1 MTYLKTLIAL
11 TTLALITACAGG
23 VTINPVVNNNNGPT
37 TATCT
42 ANPFATGC
50 TTTPTQQATFCRD
63 KSKITDTKD
72 TDCAPTVIRLCG
84 ENPFETGL
92 CTEPTP
98 TEAEAF
104 CSDDNKSTATKAND
118 CIPTISRVC
127 GENPFEAGLCFDDNT
142 YEPTRVQI
150 RATCTNADGASPPR
164 HALCPDIVV
173 TECTADPFLAVCRLG
188 TAGADD
194 GTYGLERAKQIA
206 ATCPNNVHDIRCH
219 GEEPY
224 ETTRQGILS
233 NCETN
238 VGTGNACPANVVM
251 QVCIGNPYNT
261 VLCND
266 PAIDY
271 TTQRLIRLNECKA
284 NNGLDGCAAA
294 AATTCPANPFQA
306 VLCFIDTTY
315 EGDRTTQTQNCRDG
329 VTDAPNCP
337 DVLIAVCNADKFDTH
352 CMGATDYIDAQ
363 RNECA
368 LATATTAQCNGVFAA
383 ALAGCLADPF
393 SVACDTEATF
403 TASRDSVRTSRFG
416 FCETDQTN
424 DARCAGYRTCSDAD
438 FAPITCGTDFNS
450 ARMMFCGTTANAFDS
465 LCITNNLADTGAQMA
480 YCMVTAQAFD
490 DGCVGGLK
498 NAAAQLAFCKLSTSD
513 PFGTNCGGTAFK
525 EARVEFCIAKPT
537 TIACDTD
544 LHGED
549 LMYVA
554 DPCLT
559 NDCVDLA
566 DLPTTYPTTPA
577 ENDPVGTTFAS
588 GFLRVTLNPL
598 AEGTPLL
605 KPSGTENST
614 IDLTPFPTGT
624 VVREEGLRF
633 GRRGGL
639 GSIDD
644 DGFVNFRLL
653 KAGAGG
659 ESTRSSV
666 HSAILP
672 TTSLGAPLASPPM
685 TALWPGH
692 YYPTRGGIRP
702 ANFYI
707 TFDTSLNTGAINF
720 ANIAGDGI
728 GAGDTRQ
735 DFVKSLLLTLTA
747 AFDANGVIT
756 GTVSQL
762 GDFLIGAPILG
773 LIGTEGLV
781 AAASSGAGAAGF
793 TATNPDGG
801 AAPVL
806 DPCIAGLVADNCVN
820 TAAWLASFEG
830 GNALPTTPDA
840 TTRVNQFLQA
850 TATGFASGANA
861 GIRQSFG
868 SPQTDIAIKT
878 RTFANTDTATGGF
891 AYFGGELYSGEA
903 GSETGTR
910 TYFYYAG
917 VLAGTNLGAPITAP
931 IISARWTGQIRADST
946 DNNGVLTANP
956 AAGFG
961 LNITFDGAEG
971 TMKSIFEVGVG
982 FYYEMDGTFNDK
994 GIIEGTVAL
1003 GYSTTGTGDNRV
1015 LATSH
1020 TFYSPGTLRGIIGQ
1034 NGAVGV
1040 FHSDNANVAT
1050 KYRFSG
1056 GFVVTPPTN

>member
-11 TTLALITACAGG
+11 TTLALLTACAGG

-37 TATCT
+37 AATCT

-72 TDCAPTVIRLCG
+72 SDCAPTVIRLCG

-150 RATCTNADGASPPR
+150 RATCDNADDASPPR

-194 GTYGLERAKQIA
+194 GTYGLERASQIL

-233 NCETN
+233 NCEAN
-238 VGTGNACPANVVM
+238 VGTVNACPADVVM

-261 VLCND
+261 ILCND

-271 TTQRLIRLNECKA
+271 TAQRMMRLNECKA

-450 ARMMFCGTTANAFDS
+450 ARMMFCGTTANAFDP
-465 LCITNNLADTGAQMA
+465 LCITNNLIDTNAQMA
-480 YCMVTAQAFD
+480 FCRITQNAFD
-490 DGCVGGLK
+490 VLGVWKMRRHNWRYCVNCPPLTR
-498 NAAAQLAFCKLSTSD
+498 LA
-513 PFGTNCGGTAFK
+513 
-525 EARVEFCIAKPT
+525 RI
-537 TIACDTD
+537 
-544 LHGED
+544 
-549 LMYVA
+549 VA
-554 DPCLT
+554 
-559 NDCVDLA
+559 
-566 DLPTTYPTTPA
+566 
-577 ENDPVGTTFAS
+577 
-588 GFLRVTLNPL
+588 
-598 AEGTPLL
+598 
-605 KPSGTENST
+605 
-614 IDLTPFPTGT
+614 
-624 VVREEGLRF
+624 GLRLKRH
-633 GRRGGL
+633 GW
-639 GSIDD
+639 S
-644 DGFVNFRLL
+644 FV
-653 KAGAGG
+653 
-659 ESTRSSV
+659 
-666 HSAILP
+666 
-672 TTSLGAPLASPPM
+672 
-685 TALWPGH
+685 
-692 YYPTRGGIRP
+692 
-702 ANFYI
+702 
-707 TFDTSLNTGAINF
+707 
-720 ANIAGDGI
+720 
-728 GAGDTRQ
+728 
-735 DFVKSLLLTLTA
+735 
-747 AFDANGVIT
+747 
-756 GTVSQL
+756 
-762 GDFLIGAPILG
+762 
-773 LIGTEGLV
+773 
-781 AAASSGAGAAGF
+781 
-793 TATNPDGG
+793 
-801 AAPVL
+801 
-806 DPCIAGLVADNCVN
+806 
-820 TAAWLASFEG
+820 
-830 GNALPTTPDA
+830 
-840 TTRVNQFLQA
+840 
-850 TATGFASGANA
+850 
-861 GIRQSFG
+861 
-868 SPQTDIAIKT
+868 
-878 RTFANTDTATGGF
+878 
-891 AYFGGELYSGEA
+891 
-903 GSETGTR
+903 
-910 TYFYYAG
+910 
-917 VLAGTNLGAPITAP
+917 
-931 IISARWTGQIRADST
+931 
-946 DNNGVLTANP
+946 
-956 AAGFG
+956 
-961 LNITFDGAEG
+961 
-971 TMKSIFEVGVG
+971 
-982 FYYEMDGTFNDK
+982 
-994 GIIEGTVAL
+994 
-1003 GYSTTGTGDNRV
+1003 
-1015 LATSH
+1015 
-1020 TFYSPGTLRGIIGQ
+1020 
-1034 NGAVGV
+1034 
-1040 FHSDNANVAT
+1040 
-1050 KYRFSG
+1050 
-1056 GFVVTPPTN
+1056 

>member
-11 TTLALITACAGG
+11 TTLALLTACAGG

-37 TATCT
+37 AATCT

-63 KSKITDTKD
+63 KSKTTDTKD
-72 TDCAPTVIRLCG
+72 SDCAPTVIRLCG

-104 CSDDNKSTATKAND
+104 CSDDTKSTATKAND

-150 RATCTNADGASPPR
+150 RATCDNADGANTPR

-194 GTYGLERAKQIA
+194 GTYGLERTKQIA

-238 VGTGNACPANVVM
+238 VGTGNACPADVVM

-261 VLCND
+261 ILCND
-266 PAIDY
+266 SAIDY
-271 TTQRLIRLNECKA
+271 TAQRLIRLNECKA

-450 ARMMFCGTTANAFDS
+450 ARMMFCGTTANAFDP
-465 LCITNNLADTGAQMA
+465 LC
-480 YCMVTAQAFD
+480 TAN
-490 DGCVGGLK
+490 GLID
-498 NAAAQLAFCKLSTSD
+498 AAAQLAYCKLSTTNL
-513 PFGTNCGGTAFK
+513 FGTDCNTGTFTQ
-525 EARVEFCIAKPT
+525 ARVEFCMATPN
-537 TIACDTD
+537 TD
-544 LHGED
+544 GCRADALGES
-549 LMYVA
+549 LMSVT
-554 DPCLT
+554 DPC
-559 NDCVDLA
+559 
-566 DLPTTYPTTPA
+566 
-577 ENDPVGTTFAS
+577 
-588 GFLRVTLNPL
+588 
-598 AEGTPLL
+598 
-605 KPSGTENST
+605 
-614 IDLTPFPTGT
+614 
-624 VVREEGLRF
+624 
-633 GRRGGL
+633 
-639 GSIDD
+639 
-644 DGFVNFRLL
+644 
-653 KAGAGG
+653 AGG
-659 ESTRSSV
+659 V
-666 HSAILP
+666 C
-672 TTSLGAPLASPPM
+672 
-685 TALWPGH
+685 
-692 YYPTRGGIRP
+692 
-702 ANFYI
+702 
-707 TFDTSLNTGAINF
+707 
-720 ANIAGDGI
+720 
-728 GAGDTRQ
+728 
-735 DFVKSLLLTLTA
+735 V
-747 AFDANGVIT
+747 
-756 GTVSQL
+756 
-762 GDFLIGAPILG
+762 
-773 LIGTEGLV
+773 
-781 AAASSGAGAAGF
+781 
-793 TATNPDGG
+793 
-801 AAPVL
+801 
-806 DPCIAGLVADNCVN
+806 VN
-820 TAAWLASFEG
+820 TADWLDSFT
-830 GNALPTTPDA
+830 GNDALTTTPNT

-868 SPQTDIAIKT
+868 SPTTDIAIQT
-878 RTFANTDTATGGF
+878 LTFAEADTATGGLAF
-891 AYFGGELYSGEA
+891 FGGELYSGQA
-903 GSETGTR
+903 GSETGTG

-917 VLAGTNLGAPITAP
+917 VLPNTNLGAPITKT
-931 IISARWTGQIRADST
+931 ITSARWMGQIRSDADVF
-946 DNNGVLTANP
+946 NAKLTANP
-956 AAGFG
+956 TAGFG

-971 TMKSIFEVGVG
+971 TIEEIFATGQ
-982 FYYEMDGTFNDK
+982 FAYEIDGKFNDK
-994 GIIEGTVAL
+994 GIISGTVI
-1003 GYSTTGTGDNRV
+1003 YSGSNEVGGKIV
-1015 LATSH
+1015 LNTDSIS
-1020 TFYSPGTLRGIIGQ
+1020 YSPGTLRGIIGSS
-1034 NGAVGV
+1034 GAVGV
-1040 FHSDNANVAT
+1040 FHSDNANPEAGVNKAT
-1050 KYRFSG
+1050 YSG
-1056 GFVVTPPTN
+1056 GFVAAPPPPPDPCIAADNCVEFAAWEASLDTGGVNASQTLQESGYRNTGTNNSTYIKLDDGKIKFVSVATSPPHAATDRTFTPNILRLNETEGQDGYESGFAYVWNNLDFNGQIYAGILATTNLGAPLVDDSKDGTWTGRLGGTTSFAEPTLVADTFSLQVTFGGSSSEPGSVGTIESLDGDGVVGFAPVAGLRDGMRFRGDFNAAGVMWGKVNSNDAAGADNGTFSGLIGAKGAVGVFRNATSVSNYVGGFEVKPPAPSSP

>member
-11 TTLALITACAGG
+11 TTLALLTACAGG

-37 TATCT
+37 AATCT

-72 TDCAPTVIRLCG
+72 SDCAPTVIRLCG

-104 CSDDNKSTATKAND
+104 CSDANKSTATKAND

-150 RATCTNADGASPPR
+150 RATCDNADGASPPR

-194 GTYGLERAKQIA
+194 GTYGLERTKQIA

-233 NCETN
+233 NCEAN
-238 VGTGNACPANVVM
+238 VGTGNACPADVVM

-261 VLCND
+261 ILCND
-266 PAIDY
+266 SAIDY
-271 TTQRLIRLNECKA
+271 TAQRLIRLNECKA

-424 DARCAGYRTCSDAD
+424 DARCAGYRTCNDAD

-465 LCITNNLADTGAQMA
+465 LCIDN
-480 YCMVTAQAFD
+480 
-490 DGCVGGLK
+490 GLID
-498 NAAAQLAFCKLSTSD
+498 AAAQLAFCKLSTTNL
-513 PFGTNCGGTAFK
+513 FGTNCNTGTFTQ
-525 EARVEFCIAKPT
+525 ARVEFCMATPN
-537 TIACDTD
+537 TD
-544 LHGED
+544 GCRADALGES
-549 LMYVA
+549 LMSVT
-554 DPCLT
+554 DPC
-559 NDCVDLA
+559 
-566 DLPTTYPTTPA
+566 
-577 ENDPVGTTFAS
+577 
-588 GFLRVTLNPL
+588 
-598 AEGTPLL
+598 
-605 KPSGTENST
+605 
-614 IDLTPFPTGT
+614 
-624 VVREEGLRF
+624 
-633 GRRGGL
+633 
-639 GSIDD
+639 
-644 DGFVNFRLL
+644 
-653 KAGAGG
+653 AGG
-659 ESTRSSV
+659 V
-666 HSAILP
+666 C
-672 TTSLGAPLASPPM
+672 
-685 TALWPGH
+685 
-692 YYPTRGGIRP
+692 
-702 ANFYI
+702 
-707 TFDTSLNTGAINF
+707 
-720 ANIAGDGI
+720 
-728 GAGDTRQ
+728 
-735 DFVKSLLLTLTA
+735 V
-747 AFDANGVIT
+747 
-756 GTVSQL
+756 
-762 GDFLIGAPILG
+762 
-773 LIGTEGLV
+773 
-781 AAASSGAGAAGF
+781 
-793 TATNPDGG
+793 
-801 AAPVL
+801 
-806 DPCIAGLVADNCVN
+806 VN
-820 TAAWLASFEG
+820 TADWTGSFTG
-830 GNALPTTPDA
+830 GEALPTTPNT
-840 TTRVNQFLQA
+840 TTRKNEFLQA

-868 SPQTDIAIKT
+868 SPTTDIAIQT
-878 RTFANTDTATGGF
+878 LTFAEADTATGGLAF
-891 AYFGGELYSGEA
+891 FGGELYSGQA
-903 GSETGTR
+903 GSETGTG

-917 VLAGTNLGAPITAP
+917 VLDGTNLGAPITETITTAV
-931 IISARWTGQIRADST
+931 RWTGQIRAVASSNTAELFAGTIT
-946 DNNGVLTANP
+946 DFGV
-956 AAGFG
+956 
-961 LNITFDGAEG
+961 NITFDGTEG
-971 TMKSIFEVGVG
+971 TIKSAFATNPQFVYEIDGV
-982 FYYEMDGTFNDK
+982 FDEN
-994 GIIEGTVAL
+994 GII
-1003 GYSTTGTGDNRV
+1003 TGDV
-1015 LATSH
+1015 DFGAGDATNGINPTQFRSS
-1020 TFYSPGTLRGIIGQ
+1020 YSPGTLRGIIGQ

-1040 FHSDNANVAT
+1040 FHSDNENSEAGSNVAH
-1050 KYRFSG
+1050 FSG
-1056 GFVVTPPTN
+1056 GFVALPPDPCIALGNCPANYAAWTASFGTNAGNEDETLQESGFTNGEMNNDNYIKLNGEEIKIVSVAMVARTFTSNVLRLSDTENADGYESGIAYAVDLTDFNDQGYAGILATTNLGAPLTDTSKNTIWTGKLGSRYSGGEGTIPVGDLSLQVTFGGTSSEPGSVGTITTVGSDGMKGSTTVSSNTINVDGDFNAAGVMWGDFALGDNDNDNASFSGLIGEKGAVGVFKGSTSTLARQGYVGGFFVKPPAPSSP